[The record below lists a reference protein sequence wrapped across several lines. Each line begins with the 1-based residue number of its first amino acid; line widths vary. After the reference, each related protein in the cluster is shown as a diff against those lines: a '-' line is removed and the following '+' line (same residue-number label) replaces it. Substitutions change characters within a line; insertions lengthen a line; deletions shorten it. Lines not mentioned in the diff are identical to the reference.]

1 MISWSNGTVVYV
13 VITCQRV
20 IYCRPCVSCSLK
32 ITRSR
37 TQTHKVS
44 CHPKSIQSGDIYG
57 QIEHYII
64 WLCRSVGG
72 HQWNAAG
79 KSRGCGPWLSSWK
92 INRVSLLQFQISC
105 THFPHSS
112 SSHKPS
118 GSVVNNCILCLRGR
132 GHRLRLHEG
141 CTDIKIL
148 VMTAL
153 GNNLKI

>member
-1 MISWSNGTVVYV
+1 MCIMLTA
-13 VITCQRV
+13 I
-20 IYCRPCVSCSLK
+20 PC
-32 ITRSR
+32 SR
-37 TQTHKVS
+37 TQNHKVP
-44 CHPKSIQSGDIYG
+44 CHPKSIQSSNIYG

-64 WLCRSVGG
+64 SLCRSVGG

-79 KSRGCGPWLSSWK
+79 ESRGRGPWLSSWK

-118 GSVVNNCILCLRGR
+118 GSVVDNCILCLRG
-132 GHRLRLHEG
+132 HRLHLDEG

-148 VMTAL
+148 SKYQISWSL
-153 GNNLKI
+153 LSCYCQYNQ